1 MAITATKET
10 AIFHRSLTK
19 KYDVAAGGDGIYIV
33 HADGSK
39 TLDGCCGAAVSCLGH
54 SHPVVIDAIVQQAKQ
69 LSFAHTSIFTSSP
82 AEELASLLI
91 ENSDGAFS
99 NVMFLSSGE

>member
-1 MAITATKET
+1 MGDNIPHDT

-19 KYDVAAGGDGIYIV
+19 KYDTAAGGDGIYIV
-33 HADGSK
+33 HSDGSK

-69 LSFAHTSIFTSSP
+69 LSFAHTSIFTCKP

-91 ENSDGAFS
+91 ARSDDAFS
-99 NVMFLSSGE
+99 NVMFLSSG